1 MKEFSVVTLCGS
13 LNHNGK
19 ELWDLIAHELSLK
32 GTVVLKVDVWGIRK
46 ELHTTMTSKKEMLD
60 RLHKQKILMSDSIFV
75 LNSDGYI
82 GSSTQSEIDFA
93 KKHKIPID
101 YLIVPNKHRGDDS
114 NAE

>member
-1 MKEFSVVTLCGS
+1 MKEFPVITLCGS

-32 GTVVLKVDVWGIRK
+32 GTVVLKVDVWGIRD
-46 ELHTTMTSKKEMLD
+46 ELHKTMLEKKEMLD

-82 GSSTQSEIDFA
+82 GPSTQSEIDFA
-93 KKHKIPID
+93 KKHKIPVD
-101 YLIVPNKHRGDDS
+101 YLIVPNKQKSGDEKQ
-114 NAE
+114 A